1 MKIILKCAV
10 DQDDD
15 NEREGI
21 LEPAQ
26 CNQSRLKHTLE
37 VLKDGQ
43 FWYWSV
49 SGKYPFSSF
58 DQGVGNTIPQ

>member
-1 MKIILKCAV
+1 MTIILKCAV

-15 NEREGI
+15 NERGGI
-21 LEPAQ
+21 LEPVQ
-26 CNQSRLKHTLE
+26 CNQSRLKWTLE
-37 VLKDGQ
+37 VLKDDQ

-58 DQGVGNTIPQ
+58 EQAVGNTIPQ